1 MPPKNKASHETGTR
15 QEVKHRMMW
24 EDEFYELIEFA
35 GSVPG
40 GKLTPHEEQQQE
52 PPMDP
57 QSCQC
62 WCCCRSKVGLDQ
74 REWCDRCH
82 RAIGTQG
89 CRCWF
94 AHRAMCHCCAQPD
107 LWDAWSWS
115 RRTSAFYDDALM
127 SDGSSDHDDALW
139 TAAAATLVSLLGD
152 RGLDAWVA
160 PTTA

>member
-1 MPPKNKASHETGTR
+1 MRRSQAANTISVHLSPCWLFRCHTRNGRGLAMTSDYFGIGQPAMPPKNKASHETGTR
-15 QEVKHRMMW
+15 QEVKHSMMW

-40 GKLTPHEEQQQE
+40 GKLTPHEEQKQE
-52 PPMDP
+52 PPMDR

-62 WCCCRSKVGLDQ
+62 WCGCRSKVGLDQ

-82 RAIGTQG
+82 RAIGTRG

-107 LWDAWSWS
+107 L
-115 RRTSAFYDDALM
+115 
-127 SDGSSDHDDALW
+127 
-139 TAAAATLVSLLGD
+139 
-152 RGLDAWVA
+152 
-160 PTTA
+160 